1 MVIEHISSLNVERS
15 IRHTRNLRII
25 HAYRSGQ
32 KCEAIAAFYGTSI
45 HTVLRIARSAGL
57 AKRVRRN
64 QERASGILLAYKE
77 GLPIKE
83 IAKQFK
89 CSIALVSSLASEHG
103 ICRR

>member
-1 MVIEHISSLNVERS
+1 MVIQHSSSLSIERS
-15 IRHTRNLRII
+15 LRHTRNLRII
-25 HAYRSGQ
+25 QDYSAGR
-32 KCEAIAAFYGTSI
+32 KCESIAAFYGTSI

-57 AKRVRRN
+57 AKRERRN

-77 GLPIKE
+77 GLSVKE
-83 IAKQFK
+83 IAKQFQ